1 MLDTDVQKII
11 RAAIKDGVIAEML
24 PKIADQLRGAP
35 NNVIR
40 QAGQI
45 LIGKGAQSVVAKVSN
60 ATSVAIIGSAT
71 VDTVAPHIAGHLAR
85 VRILPKVF
93 VSDYGQYLSDLLD
106 PQSDLAAANP
116 TVIVCILDAIHLL
129 EQLPSGWSAQELE
142 SAASRLLSNLT
153 SALKTFRQT
162 RNGAIILNTIP
173 LPVEYYNQGH

>member
-93 VSDYGQYLSDLLD
+93 VSDYGQYLSDLWIHK
-106 PQSDLAAANP
+106 
-116 TVIVCILDAIHLL
+116 VIWPPPI
-129 EQLPSGWSAQELE
+129 QL
-142 SAASRLLSNLT
+142 
-153 SALKTFRQT
+153 
-162 RNGAIILNTIP
+162 
-173 LPVEYYNQGH
+173 

>member
-85 VRILPKVF
+85 FAFCQRSSFRIMDSIFLIFWIHKVIW
-93 VSDYGQYLSDLLD
+93 
-106 PQSDLAAANP
+106 PP
-116 TVIVCILDAIHLL
+116 PI
-129 EQLPSGWSAQELE
+129 QL
-142 SAASRLLSNLT
+142 
-153 SALKTFRQT
+153 
-162 RNGAIILNTIP
+162 
-173 LPVEYYNQGH
+173 